1 MSMKALSKL
10 QMVLQMWEGIW
21 WLNSEKSPLRPFTDK
36 GIFIYLNSWR
46 SQIYIWG
53 FANLGSNLIVV
64 CSLAEVYIF
73 SSIHKCDYL
82 TRRWQ
87 VNR

>member
-21 WLNSEKSPLRPFTDK
+21 CEKSPLRPFTNK
-36 GIFIYLNSWR
+36 GIFIYLNSWH
-46 SQIYIWG
+46 SQISIWG

-82 TRRWQ
+82 TGR
-87 VNR
+87 